1 MYKHVVSSLIRS
13 LLAAVFLALLINPA
27 NAQTKKKT
35 KQNPG
40 MPQTSMQRMGR
51 TTNKQRWAAAIRHAD
66 RRAAAIRAHGKG
78 VK

>member
-1 MYKHVVSSLIRS
+1 MYKHVASSLIRS
-13 LLAAVFLALLINPA
+13 LLAAVFFALVINPA
-27 NAQTKKKT
+27 NAQTKKKN
-35 KQNPG
+35 KQTG

-51 TTNKQRWAAAIRHAD
+51 TTNKQRWAAAIRRAD